1 MHTYFCFRPARC
13 IGRGANTRRRAMELG
28 QVSRRRSS
36 IAVVPPD
43 ANSSKSLDST
53 IERDCD
59 TVQKERANGRTM
71 RLVCV
76 FMVSLLLTT
85 TASVGATTTKG
96 VISCSNSSLDAL
108 PGNWSM
114 PDQTC
119 LRVDLGVLL
128 SGDSLF
134 FEISSDSEIDILLFP
149 SNTVS
154 VYQNEQS
161 YRIDSV
167 WISESVFES
176 FSGEGEWHWTVP
188 SDRDSTR
195 WYLVID
201 NLAHPQ
207 DSGEGSQGGQSS
219 EVALDGGTISPQQ
232 FTLSDSIHRVDPG
245 DYSIV
250 YGPLTVDEGTIVEI
264 NARTMVGEPDI
275 FVMTETAFSYYSPTS
290 NWSSSLRI
298 ISADMLLV
306 SNERT
311 ISWEASDTEGEDL
324 YIVVDNRPGPG
335 GGGAG
340 TSNAAVT
347 VTVTLRPVLE
357 PSISSQTNLDSVDV
371 GAQVTLSASGTPNK
385 SDQIPDSGFSWD
397 IDGDGI
403 NDWSGITMEHHW
415 EEPGNYTVRLSVTS
429 IDSRSASVSRTIS
442 VNDIS
447 APMVSLGVSGEVTK
461 GFGEQL
467 SISGTFTD
475 NWGVESLDWMI
486 DGETILSNYSL
497 TDPTSTLLLQVSN
510 DYSPGQHVVSLVV
523 RDRSGMTTQQ
533 DALVNFIDV
542 TAPEISPYEPQ
553 IEVNYGAPTI
563 LQIFAQDNQSD
574 GLDYTWTIWQGTDN
588 EVQFNGPLVIY
599 EFNSEGPTNVVCRI
613 ENDAGLASYADILV
627 LVKESETSSGPSRLV
642 IAVIAVILLI
652 IISVAA
658 FFMYNSAVSRRM
670 SEFSEVEQEDDSL
683 EQNPPPQM
691 QAQMWS
697 RGDTS
702 SSFEPPQEVK
712 TSPLPGDEMFDLLDS
727 SQSAREET
735 RVPMDLGDSL
745 LGDLQSTSEQINSEP
760 PAGTTVRSDC
770 SKCSRAFE
778 ITLPEGLDAAY
789 TNCPHC
795 GSEEMVGTN

>member
-1 MHTYFCFRPARC
+1 
-13 IGRGANTRRRAMELG
+13 MELG

-43 ANSSKSLDST
+43 AHSPKSLDST

-59 TVQKERANGRTM
+59 TVQKEGANGRTM

-128 SGDSLF
+128 PGDSLF
-134 FEISSDSEIDILLFP
+134 FEISSDSDVDVLLFS

-161 YRIDSV
+161 YRFDSV

-176 FSGEGEWHWTVP
+176 FSGDGEWHWTVP

-219 EVALDGGTISPQQ
+219 EVTLDGGLISPQQ
-232 FTLSDSIHRVDPG
+232 FTLSDSIHRVGSG

-250 YGPLTVDEGTIVEI
+250 HGPLTVDEGTIVEI
-264 NARTMVGEPDI
+264 NARTMEGEPDI

-298 ISADMLLV
+298 ISADMLLI

-311 ISWEASDTEGEDL
+311 ISWEVSDTEDEDL

-340 TSNAAVT
+340 SSNVAVT

-397 IDGDGI
+397 IDGDGV
-403 NDWSGITMEHHW
+403 NDWSGVTMDHHW

-429 IDSRSASVSRTIS
+429 VDSRSASVSRTVR
-442 VNDIS
+442 VNDMT
-447 APMVSLGVSGEVTK
+447 APIVSLGVSGEVTK

-475 NWGVESLDWMI
+475 NWAVESLDWMI

-497 TDPTSTLLLQVSN
+497 TDPISTLLLHVSN
-510 DYSPGQHVVSLVV
+510 DYSPGQHVISLVV

-542 TAPEISPYEPQ
+542 TAPEISQYEAQ
-553 IEVNYGAPTI
+553 IEVNYGVPTI
-563 LQIFAQDNQSD
+563 LQIFAQDNQSE
-574 GLDYTWTIWQGTDN
+574 GLDYIWTIGQGTDN
-588 EVQFNGPLVIY
+588 EIQFSGPLVVY
-599 EFNSEGPTNVVCRI
+599 EFNSGGPTNVVCRI
-613 ENDAGLASYADILV
+613 ENDAGLTSYADILV
-627 LVKESETSSGPSRLV
+627 VVKESETNSGLGGQV

-658 FFMYNSAVSRRM
+658 FFLYNSAVSRRM
-670 SEFSEVEQEDDSL
+670 SEFSDVEEDDDSPK
-683 EQNPPPQM
+683 QNPSPQM

-697 RGDTS
+697 SGDTS
-702 SSFEPPQEVK
+702 SSFKPPQEV
-712 TSPLPGDEMFDLLDS
+712 TTRPLSGDEMFNLLDPPP
-727 SQSAREET
+727 SAREET

-745 LGDLQSTSEQINSEP
+745 LGDLQSTPEQINLEP

>member
-1 MHTYFCFRPARC
+1 
-13 IGRGANTRRRAMELG
+13 
-28 QVSRRRSS
+28 
-36 IAVVPPD
+36 
-43 ANSSKSLDST
+43 
-53 IERDCD
+53 
-59 TVQKERANGRTM
+59 
-71 RLVCV
+71 
-76 FMVSLLLTT
+76 
-85 TASVGATTTKG
+85 
-96 VISCSNSSLDAL
+96 
-108 PGNWSM
+108 
-114 PDQTC
+114 
-119 LRVDLGVLL
+119 
-128 SGDSLF
+128 
-134 FEISSDSEIDILLFP
+134 
-149 SNTVS
+149 
-154 VYQNEQS
+154 
-161 YRIDSV
+161 
-167 WISESVFES
+167 
-176 FSGEGEWHWTVP
+176 
-188 SDRDSTR
+188 
-195 WYLVID
+195 
-201 NLAHPQ
+201 
-207 DSGEGSQGGQSS
+207 
-219 EVALDGGTISPQQ
+219 
-232 FTLSDSIHRVDPG
+232 
-245 DYSIV
+245 
-250 YGPLTVDEGTIVEI
+250 
-264 NARTMVGEPDI
+264 
-275 FVMTETAFSYYSPTS
+275 MTETAFSYYSPTS

-403 NDWSGITMEHHW
+403 NDWSGITMDHHW
-415 EEPGNYTVRLSVTS
+415 GEPGNYTVRLSVTS
-429 IDSRSASVSRTIS
+429 VDSRSASVSRTIR

-447 APMVSLGVSGEVTK
+447 APVVSLGVSGEVTK

-510 DYSPGQHVVSLVV
+510 DYSPGQHVISLVV

-542 TAPEISPYEPQ
+542 TAPEISQYEPQ
-553 IEVNYGAPTI
+553 IEVNYGVPTI

-574 GLDYTWTIWQGTDN
+574 GLDYTWTIGQGTDN
-588 EVQFNGPLVIY
+588 EVQFNGPLVVY

-627 LVKESETSSGPSRLV
+627 LVKESETSSGLGRQV
-642 IAVIAVILLI
+642 IAVIAVILAI

-658 FFMYNSAVSRRM
+658 FFLYNSAVSRRM
-670 SEFSEVEQEDDSL
+670 SEFSEVEEEDDPPK
-683 EQNPPPQM
+683 QNTSPQM

-702 SSFEPPQEVK
+702 SSFKPPQEV
-712 TSPLPGDEMFDLLDS
+712 TRSPLPGDEMFDLLDS
-727 SQSAREET
+727 PQSAREET
-735 RVPMDLGDSL
+735 RVPMDLEDSL
-745 LGDLQSTSEQINSEP
+745 LGDLQPASEQIISEP

>member
-1 MHTYFCFRPARC
+1 
-13 IGRGANTRRRAMELG
+13 MELG

-43 ANSSKSLDST
+43 THSSKSLDST

-59 TVQKERANGRTM
+59 TVQKERANSRTM

-76 FMVSLLLTT
+76 FVVSLLLTT

-128 SGDSLF
+128 PGDSLF
-134 FEISSDSEIDILLFP
+134 FEISSDSDVDILLFP

-167 WISESVFES
+167 WISKSVFES

-219 EVALDGGTISPQQ
+219 EVTLDGGLISPQQ
-232 FTLSDSIHRVDPG
+232 FTLSDSIHRVGSG

-250 YGPLTVDEGTIVEI
+250 HGPIAVDEGTIVEI
-264 NARTMVGEPDI
+264 NARTMGGEPDI

-298 ISADMLLV
+298 ISADMLLI

-340 TSNAAVT
+340 TSNVAVT
-347 VTVTLRPVLE
+347 VTIILRPVLD

-371 GAQVTLSASGTPNK
+371 GAQVSLSASGTPNK

-397 IDGDGI
+397 IDGDGV
-403 NDWSGITMEHHW
+403 NDWSGITMDYHW

-429 IDSRSASVSRTIS
+429 VDSRSASVSRTVR
-442 VNDIS
+442 VNDMT
-447 APMVSLGVSGEVTK
+447 APIVSLSVSGEVTK

-475 NWGVESLDWMI
+475 NWAVESLDWMI

-497 TDPTSTLLLQVSN
+497 TDPTSTLLLHVSN
-510 DYSPGQHVVSLVV
+510 DYSPGQHVISLVV
-523 RDRSGMTTQQ
+523 RDMSGMTTQQ
-533 DALVNFIDV
+533 DALVNFIDI
-542 TAPEISPYEPQ
+542 TAPEISQYEAQ
-553 IEVNYGAPTI
+553 IEVNYGVPTI
-563 LQIFAQDNQSD
+563 LNIFAQDNQSE
-574 GLDYTWTIWQGTDN
+574 GLDYIWTIGQGTDN
-588 EVQFNGPLVIY
+588 EIQFSGPLVVY

-627 LVKESETSSGPSRLV
+627 VVKESETNSGLGRHRSNPSDHNFSDDFLLV
-642 IAVIAVILLI
+642 
-652 IISVAA
+652 
-658 FFMYNSAVSRRM
+658 
-670 SEFSEVEQEDDSL
+670 
-683 EQNPPPQM
+683 
-691 QAQMWS
+691 
-697 RGDTS
+697 
-702 SSFEPPQEVK
+702 
-712 TSPLPGDEMFDLLDS
+712 
-727 SQSAREET
+727 
-735 RVPMDLGDSL
+735 
-745 LGDLQSTSEQINSEP
+745 
-760 PAGTTVRSDC
+760 
-770 SKCSRAFE
+770 
-778 ITLPEGLDAAY
+778 
-789 TNCPHC
+789 
-795 GSEEMVGTN
+795 

>member
-1 MHTYFCFRPARC
+1 
-13 IGRGANTRRRAMELG
+13 MELG

-43 ANSSKSLDST
+43 THSSKSLDST

-59 TVQKERANGRTM
+59 TVQKERANSRTM

-76 FMVSLLLTT
+76 FVVSLLLTT

-128 SGDSLF
+128 PGDSLF
-134 FEISSDSEIDILLFP
+134 FEISSDSDVDILLFP

-167 WISESVFES
+167 WISKSVFES

-219 EVALDGGTISPQQ
+219 EVTLDGGLISPQQ
-232 FTLSDSIHRVDPG
+232 FTLSDSIHRVGSG

-250 YGPLTVDEGTIVEI
+250 HGPIAVDEGTIVEI
-264 NARTMVGEPDI
+264 NARTMGGEPDI

-298 ISADMLLV
+298 ISADMLLI

-324 YIVVDNRPGPG
+324 YIVVDNRLGPG

-340 TSNAAVT
+340 TSNVAVT
-347 VTVTLRPVLE
+347 VTIILRPVLD

-371 GAQVTLSASGTPNK
+371 GAQVSLSASGTPNK

-397 IDGDGI
+397 IDGDGV
-403 NDWSGITMEHHW
+403 NDWSGITMDYHW

-429 IDSRSASVSRTIS
+429 VDSRSASVSRTVR
-442 VNDIS
+442 VNDMT
-447 APMVSLGVSGEVTK
+447 APIVSLSVSGEVTK

-475 NWGVESLDWMI
+475 NWAVESLDWMI

-497 TDPTSTLLLQVSN
+497 TDPTSTLLLHVSN
-510 DYSPGQHVVSLVV
+510 DYSPGQHVISLVV

-533 DALVNFIDV
+533 DALVNFIDI
-542 TAPEISPYEPQ
+542 TAPEISQYEAQ
-553 IEVNYGAPTI
+553 IEVNYGVPTI
-563 LQIFAQDNQSD
+563 LNIFAQDNQSE
-574 GLDYTWTIWQGTDN
+574 GLDYIWTIGQGTDN
-588 EVQFNGPLVIY
+588 EIQFSGPLVVY

-627 LVKESETSSGPSRLV
+627 VVKESETNSGLGRQV
-642 IAVIAVILLI
+642 IAVIAVILLT
-652 IISVAA
+652 IISVTT
-658 FFMYNSAVSRRM
+658 FFLYNFAVSRRM
-670 SEFSEVEQEDDSL
+670 SEFSDVEEDDDSPK
-683 EQNPPPQM
+683 QNSSPQM
-691 QAQMWS
+691 QAHMWS
-697 RGDTS
+697 SGDTS
-702 SSFEPPQEVK
+702 SSFKPPQEVT
-712 TSPLPGDEMFDLLDS
+712 TSPLSGDEMFDLLDPPP
-727 SQSAREET
+727 SAREET
-735 RVPMDLGDSL
+735 RVPMDSGDSL
-745 LGDLQSTSEQINSEP
+745 LGDLQSTPEQINLES